1 MSAKNAGELQHEQ
14 PLALRCFPP
23 LSPDSAVLSGAD
35 GVQRGCKSSA
45 VCSLFCCVRSLSQPH
60 TATTPIRAGVCFL
73 NERSVPQKRTLPP
86 LPEHETP
93 GGLLCLQ
100 PRGPRRADGCAMP
113 RTRPGFLRKRLRAPW
128 DSSRLRFSGLSS
140 SGAMLSGVE
149 AAADTPPSLPLS
161 PLRLPL
167 PSPLPRAAVGARR
180 GCVRRPP
187 LGSGTAHR
195 EANRTEALRPAVSDR
210 GQRRP
215 PRSQPR
221 LARPRGSALRTAVTS
236 RDLPPLLLAD

>member
-35 GVQRGCKSSA
+35 GVRRGCKSSA

-100 PRGPRRADGCAMP
+100 PRGPRRADGFAMP

-149 AAADTPPSLPLS
+149 AAADPPPPPPPSLRSACRFPALCHVPRS
-161 PLRLPL
+161 GPAVDVSAAPRSVRARLIAKPTAPN
-167 PSPLPRAAVGARR
+167 PSGRRYQTEGSAA
-180 GCVRRPP
+180 
-187 LGSGTAHR
+187 
-195 EANRTEALRPAVSDR
+195 RPARSPGSPD
-210 GQRRP
+210 P
-215 PRSQPR
+215 AAPRF
-221 LARPRGSALRTAVTS
+221 AL
-236 RDLPPLLLAD
+236 P

>member
-35 GVQRGCKSSA
+35 GVRRGCKSSA

-149 AAADTPPSLPLS
+149 AAADTPPLPPPLS
-161 PLRLPL
+161 APPAASQ
-167 PSPLPRAAVGARR
+167 PSATCRGRGPPWMCPPPPARFGHGSSRSQPHRTPPAGGIRPRAAPPAPLAAPAR
-180 GCVRRPP
+180 P
-187 LGSGTAHR
+187 T
-195 EANRTEALRPAVSDR
+195 
-210 GQRRP
+210 
-215 PRSQPR
+215 PR
-221 LARPRGSALRTAVTS
+221 LRASHC
-236 RDLPPLLLAD
+236 RDLP